1 MKTLML
7 IITLLYLS
15 VCIKLVQDLNTVKP
29 NALKYMNTVK

>member
-1 MKTLML
+1 MKTLIL
-7 IITLLYLS
+7 IIAILYVS